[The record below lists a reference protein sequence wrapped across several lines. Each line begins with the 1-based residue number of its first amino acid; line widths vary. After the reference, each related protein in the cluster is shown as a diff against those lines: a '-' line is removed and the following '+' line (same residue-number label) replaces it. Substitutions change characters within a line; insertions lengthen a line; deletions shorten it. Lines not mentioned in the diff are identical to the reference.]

1 MKIVRYKEIKS
12 EKREDNREIF
22 DLIRFEINGMA
33 KFFRVRIPAGVKE
46 KEHYHKNS
54 DEIFLFLKDG
64 KIIVNNKDYKFNNG
78 DLVVLEKNDKHKIV
92 ADNEMELIGLKI
104 PDINDKVIVA

>member
-1 MKIVRYKEIKS
+1 MKVVDS
-12 EKREDNREIF
+12 NIF
-22 DLIRFEINGMA
+22 I
-33 KFFRVRIPAGVKE
+33 AG
-46 KEHYHKNS
+46 
-54 DEIFLFLKDG
+54 ILKDG